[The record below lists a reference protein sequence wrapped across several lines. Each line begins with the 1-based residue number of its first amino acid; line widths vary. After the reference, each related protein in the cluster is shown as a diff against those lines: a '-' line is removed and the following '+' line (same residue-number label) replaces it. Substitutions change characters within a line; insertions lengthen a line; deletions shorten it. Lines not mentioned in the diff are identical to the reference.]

1 MEELCKEIFSIKKE
15 FSLILNVIIYSKNEH
30 ILVKKEPFYI
40 PYLPIFLANSNKEI
54 IDYINS
60 QDYLNCG
67 IYTIE
72 DDFNKI
78 INSMPEKEKFSL
90 KKKKKK

>member
-1 MEELCKEIFSIKKE
+1 M
-15 FSLILNVIIYSKNEH
+15 ILNVIIYSKNEH

-40 PYLPIFLANSNKEI
+40 PYVPIFLANSNKEI

-67 IYTIE
+67 IYTIK

-78 INSMPEKEKFSL
+78 INSMPEKVEIFLEKEEV
-90 KKKKKK
+90 KK